1 MASTGVPPTGRS
13 SAFANRFSGFHRANT
28 LIGGSSLTGVSVA
41 TGMRRSRTRIVPC
54 FRAARTH
61 APVRRC
67 SSLIEISFMCHI
79 VTHRWSHRQGMAHRS
94 RNVLSQ
100 RLGRSRARQS
110 FPGAVASG
118 RRDDV
123 ANGIDRSKN
132 TRGGRRH
139 PHPNFSDIERRNGES
154 WLGRVMSC
162 SRGRARKP
170 AVAQSQSRHTLLHT
184 RTLLIA
190 SCSLSQQTLRLLEF
204 RARDAGPKDRR
215 PAATKSR
222 PMELPISHILTKC
235 GEVAERLKA
244 AVC

>member
-13 SAFANRFSGFHRANT
+13 RAFANRFSGFHRAKT
-28 LIGGSSLTGVSVA
+28 LIGGSSLTGVSLA
-41 TGMRRSRTRIVPC
+41 TGVRRSRTRIDPC

-79 VTHRWSHRQGMAHRS
+79 VTHRWYHRQGMAHRS

-100 RLGRSRARQS
+100 PVGCFTARSS
-110 FPGAVASG
+110 FPGPLL
-118 RRDDV
+118 
-123 ANGIDRSKN
+123 
-132 TRGGRRH
+132 RGHRVTKSPIGSIEAKIPAAAGGV
-139 PHPNFSDIERRNGES
+139 PHPNFSDIERQHRKS
-154 WLGRVMSC
+154 WLGRVVSC
-162 SRGRARKP
+162 MAPSSASFLVAIAAHFPAHRERADRVLTVFP
-170 AVAQSQSRHTLLHT
+170 
-184 RTLLIA
+184 
-190 SCSLSQQTLRLLEF
+190 QQTLHLLEF
-204 RARDAGPKDRR
+204 QGRDTGPKDGR
-215 PAATKSR
+215 PGPTKSR